1 MLPEGIDLIIWIDYF
16 CFRKLRKQRLH
27 INRIL
32 SALMLMVFSIAL
44 TPWSALHH
52 HEEDLHLTKEKN
64 CTHKLHLSTHSE
76 TCLICA
82 AHFEK
87 DFVATTSHFQV
98 FLTLKSLLKTAP
110 LISSSYTELIDSSLR
125 GPPIA

>member
-1 MLPEGIDLIIWIDYF
+1 M
-16 CFRKLRKQRLH
+16 RKQRQH

-32 SALMLMVFSIAL
+32 SVLMLMVFSIAL
-44 TPWSALHH
+44 TPWSALHD
-52 HEEDLHLTKEKN
+52 HEDEVHLTQEKN
-64 CTHKLHLSTHSE
+64 CTHKLHISSHSE

-98 FLTLKSLLKTAP
+98 FLTLKSLSKTDP

-125 GPPIA
+125 GPPVA